1 MSRRATSGVVDRDK
15 GISMVEPCRK
25 TEEKSNDD
33 FHGGGNN
40 VLVDGFDERYL
51 RSCWLLDFGFGVFV
65 VGMFD
70 RFVLR
75 ALWSMTFASK
85 QKVKFSDFVSIEF

>member
-1 MSRRATSGVVDRDK
+1 MKEHGQTSDDIAPHCLHHCGSLTFSMSRRATSGVVDRDK

-40 VLVDGFDERYL
+40 VLVDGFDEV
-51 RSCWLLDFGFGVFV
+51 SLDFGWCLCCGNV
-65 VGMFD
+65 
-70 RFVLR
+70 
-75 ALWSMTFASK
+75 
-85 QKVKFSDFVSIEF
+85 